1 MLRGGWH
8 SLSAMTLVLSS
19 VATTAAADELAA
31 QATTALDQAVTFL
44 REQVAVQGS
53 YLWKYTPDLERRWGE
68 ADATPTQGWVQAP
81 GTPAVGLAFLRA
93 YEATG
98 DPAFLAAAHEV
109 GQALVQT
116 QLISGG
122 WWYFIEF
129 DPEKRQAWCYRVDAI
144 SDQPCKAPKGN
155 QYRDA
160 TTFDD
165 DTSQGALRFL
175 MLLDMRLKG
184 IEKVDKTIREA
195 IGYGLDRLIEAQYPN
210 GAYPVGS
217 DRKVAD
223 ALTTSAWRAHYP
235 SEWSRQ
241 YVKFAEPLF
250 YAVNDQI
257 IRDVIRAFL
266 LAHRVY
272 GREEDLATAMRAGDF
287 LLAAQMPEPQRG
299 WAQVYNRDLEPIWA
313 RKFEPPAVASWET
326 SGAVQALLELYVYTG
341 EDRYREGAGHGVAWL
356 DRSRLADGQWA
367 RFYELETN
375 RPLYMTSE
383 YELAYDDRDLPQHYG
398 FQGSFEIPSTL
409 AFYELL
415 VEEGA
420 AGARAA
426 LERDQLTSDEQKR
439 LTSCMRE
446 EVAAIVGGLDADGRW
461 IDDDMLRL
469 ATYNRNI
476 DLLATYV
483 AAADGRRLTVD
494 TTISGSDLADP
505 TVGGSGCARK

>member
-1 MLRGGWH
+1 MLRGGWR

-31 QATTALDQAVTFL
+31 QATTALHQAVTFL

-68 ADATPTQGWVQAP
+68 DDATPTQGWVQAP

-116 QLISGG
+116 QLTSGG

-129 DPEKRQAWCYRVDAI
+129 DPEKRQAWCYRVDAMP
-144 SDQPCKAPKGN
+144 DQPCEAPKDN
-155 QYRDA
+155 EYRDA

-175 MLLDMRLKG
+175 MLLDMRLTR
-184 IEKVDKTIREA
+184 IEKVDKALREA
-195 IGYGLDRLIEAQYPN
+195 IGYGLDRLIETQYPN

-217 DRKVAD
+217 ARKVAD

-241 YVKFAEPLF
+241 YVEILERLF
-250 YAVNDQI
+250 YTINDHV
-257 IRDVIRAFL
+257 IRDMIRTFL
-266 LAHRVY
+266 LAHHLY
-272 GREEDLATAMRAGDF
+272 GREEDLAAAMRAGDF

-299 WAQVYNRDLEPIWA
+299 WAHVYNRDLEPIWG
-313 RKFEPPAVASWET
+313 RKFEPPGVVSNET
-326 SGAVQALLELYVYTG
+326 GGAVQALLELYLHTN
-341 EDRYREGAGHGVAWL
+341 EDRYLEGAGDGVAWL

-375 RPLYMTSE
+375 RPLYMTGE
-383 YELAYDDRDLPQHYG
+383 YELTYEPHDLPRRYA

-439 LTSCMRE
+439 LTTCMRE

-469 ATYNRNI
+469 EIYNRNV
-476 DLLATYV
+476 DRLATYV
-483 AAADGRRLTVD
+483 AAVDGRRLTVD
-494 TTISGSDLADP
+494 TTISGIDP
-505 TVGGSGCARK
+505 IAGGSSCART